1 MTFDHL
7 SHGGQTRKIA
17 AASGIPEAHILDYS
31 ANINPFGPPP
41 WLHEAVAEAVSR
53 IAAYPDPDACE
64 ACIAA
69 SERFCIPHERFL
81 FADGADSLLF
91 ALPRALEASVCIVA
105 TPTYSGYRRAITRAG
120 LREIA
125 IPLSPDSDFRM
136 DDPRFL
142 EALRRNLSEPIISTD
157 GDSSQRTV
165 PHTVLNAPAIRGA
178 LVFLGAP
185 NNPAG
190 GALPRASVE
199 SLARDFPG
207 HTFIIDESFLE
218 LSLDI
223 ESLIVSEFPNI
234 LVVRSLTKAWSVPG
248 ARVGFMSGDPKL
260 LAQVR
265 AELPAWP
272 VSAFAEAIAV
282 RALRDR
288 TFLAATVPP
297 LLAEMKRFARALAD
311 LPGIGVIES
320 GANFLL
326 MDFGTTSRADQ
337 VESVLLSG
345 GIAIRR
351 FSASEGLARQYARI
365 AVRSPSDNVRFLAA
379 LAGALEKAAARACEP
394 QRDSGESP

>member
-1 MTFDHL
+1 LTFDHL
-7 SHGGQTRKIA
+7 THGGQTRTIA
-17 AASGIPEAHILDYS
+17 AASGIPETHILDYS

-53 IAAYPDPDACE
+53 IAAYPDPDARE

-69 SERFCIPHERFL
+69 SERFGIPHERFL
-81 FADGADSLLF
+81 FADGADSLIF
-91 ALPRALEASVCIVA
+91 ALPRALESSACIVA
-105 TPTYSGYRRAITRAG
+105 TPTYSGYRRAIARAG
-120 LREIA
+120 LPEIA
-125 IPLSPDSDFRM
+125 IPLSPDADFRM
-136 DDPRFL
+136 DDSRFL
-142 EALRRNLSEPIISTD
+142 EALQHELSAHAAANRRSGHPPAGQEY
-157 GDSSQRTV
+157 GDAR
-165 PHTVLNAPAIRGA
+165 RA

-190 GALPRASVE
+190 GALPRAAVE
-199 SLARDFPG
+199 DLAREFSG

-218 LSLDI
+218 LTLDV
-223 ESLIVSEFPNI
+223 ESLIGSELPNI

-248 ARVGFMSGDPKL
+248 ARTGFISGKPKL
-260 LAQVR
+260 LASVR

-288 TFLAATVPP
+288 GFLDATVPP

-311 LPGIGVIES
+311 LPGIRVIAS

-326 MDFGTTSRADQ
+326 LDFGTAARAEH
-337 VESVLLSG
+337 VEALLLSE

-351 FSASEGLARQYARI
+351 FSMNEGLGRQYVRI
-365 AVRSPSDNVRFLAA
+365 AVRSPSDNARFLTA
-379 LAGALEKAAARACEP
+379 LASVLEKAPERAHEP
-394 QRDSGESP
+394 QHDTGAKP